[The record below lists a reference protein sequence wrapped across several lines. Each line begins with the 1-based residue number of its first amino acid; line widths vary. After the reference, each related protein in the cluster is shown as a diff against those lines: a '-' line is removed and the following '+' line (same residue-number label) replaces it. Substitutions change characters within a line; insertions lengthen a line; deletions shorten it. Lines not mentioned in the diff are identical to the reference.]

1 VSASAFAGS
10 ASADKPRRILLV
22 DDTPEIAELLSFALR
37 DRGYGVVATGFT
49 ATVNERLAD
58 ERADALVLDC
68 SVYEMSES
76 LFDIV
81 RSDPAHA
88 DLPIVIISDTPEKA
102 DASLRSREA
111 EHVLLIPKPFTGGQ
125 IARALDQL
133 LSGAPST

>member
-1 VSASAFAGS
+1 MNAS
-10 ASADKPRRILLV
+10 RRILLV
-22 DDTPEIAELLSFALR
+22 DDTPEIAELLTFALR
-37 DRGYGVVATGFT
+37 DRGYGVISTGFT
-49 ATVNERLAD
+49 DTVNERIVVA
-58 ERADALVLDC
+58 RADALVLDC

-88 DLPIVIISDTPEKA
+88 GLPIVIISDTPEKA

-111 EHVLLIPKPFTGGQ
+111 EHVLLVPKPFTGGQ

-133 LSGAPST
+133 LSAAAPSETEQDVRP